1 MQIAVLTFEGFNELD
16 SFVAAAILNRMKPHG
31 WAAHIASPTEQVT
44 SMNGV
49 TIQRQKPL
57 EFAAEAD
64 AVLIGSGIRTRD
76 IAADADLL
84 SRINLDPSRQLIGA
98 QCSGT
103 LLLAKLGLI
112 GDLPACTDL
121 TTKPWVIE
129 AGVKVIDA
137 PFVAHGNVA
146 TAGGCLASQY
156 LATWMIARGGFHA
169 RCRRG
174 DALCRA
180 GWRKGALCR
189 SGGDGRRALHRAGGR
204 CRRLN
209 PAKAGRLKP
218 VIAEGHAAYSDLNI

>member
-1 MQIAVLTFEGFNELD
+1 MQIAVLTFDGFNELD
-16 SFVAAAILNRMKPHG
+16 SFVAAAILNRMKARG
-31 WAAHIASPTEQVT
+31 WAAHITSPDLRVT

-49 TIQRQKPL
+49 TVERQKPL

-64 AVLIGSGIRTRD
+64 AVLIGSGIGTRD
-76 IAADADLL
+76 IVADAALL
-84 SRINLDPSRQLIGA
+84 ARIDLDPSRQLIGA

-129 AGVKVIDA
+129 AGVEVIDA

-156 LATWMIARGGFHA
+156 LAAWMIARGASLHDA
-169 RCRRG
+169 G
-174 DALCRA
+174 DAMHYVAPVGEKALYVDRA
-180 GWRKGALCR
+180 M
-189 SGGDGRRALHRAGGR
+189 S
-204 CRRLN
+204 
-209 PAKAGRLKP
+209 
-218 VIAEGHAAYSDLNI
+218 VIAPYVDPAAVIAA

>member
-1 MQIAVLTFEGFNELD
+1 MQIAVLTFDGFNELD
-16 SFVAAAILNRMKPHG
+16 SFVAASILNRLKAKG
-31 WAAHIASPTEQVT
+31 WAAHITCPTPEVT

-57 EFAAEAD
+57 EFAREAD
-64 AVLIGSGIRTRD
+64 AVLIGSGIRTRE
-76 IAADADLL
+76 IAADADMLA
-84 SRINLDPSRQLIGA
+84 RIELDPVRQLIGA

-129 AGVKVIDA
+129 AGVDVLDA

-156 LATWMIARGGFHA
+156 LATWMIARGAGIQ
-169 RCRRG
+169 
-174 DALCRA
+174 DAEEA
-180 GWRKGALCR
+180 IHYVAPVGEKQAYVAQALAAVR
-189 SGGDGRRALHRAGGR
+189 PFL
-204 CRRLN
+204 
-209 PAKAGRLKP
+209 P
-218 VIAEGHAAYSDLNI
+218 VAEKVAA